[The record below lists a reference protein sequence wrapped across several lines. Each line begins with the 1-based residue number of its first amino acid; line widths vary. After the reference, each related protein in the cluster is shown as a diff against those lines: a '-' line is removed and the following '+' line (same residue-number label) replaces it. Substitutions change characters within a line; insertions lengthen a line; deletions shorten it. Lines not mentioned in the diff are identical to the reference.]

1 LAIDEEQMI
10 RSFHPLGWKAVVV
23 LLLMLAASARAAP
36 APKPTTASVRHSV
49 GIGCVSV
56 PRGWEVAVEEH
67 PGWASGQI
75 RGTAGSRIM
84 AFTIGTG
91 LAAASPER
99 REQFQWFR
107 TEKLGDS
114 VLNYAL
120 EKKEDGRGV
129 LQASVIHGSSNA
141 NFITPERDPQSLP
154 DLLAVARSY
163 SREKCPQ

>member
-1 LAIDEEQMI
+1 M
-10 RSFHPLGWKAVVV
+10 
-23 LLLMLAASARAAP
+23 
-36 APKPTTASVRHSV
+36 VRHPV

-56 PRGWEVAVEEH
+56 PRGWQVSVDQH

-75 RGTAGSRIM
+75 RGTAGSRIL

-91 LAAASPER
+91 PPAASTER
-99 REQFQWFR
+99 RGQFQWFR

-114 VLNYAL
+114 ILNYAL

-141 NFITPERDPQSLP
+141 NFVTPERDPQSLP
-154 DLLAVARSY
+154 DLLAIARSY

>member
-1 LAIDEEQMI
+1 MQSAGEVRPSPISHLVLA
-10 RSFHPLGWKAVVV
+10 LV
-23 LLLMLAASARAAP
+23 LASTAQVSAAR
-36 APKPTTASVRHSV
+36 KPTTGVVRHPV

-56 PRGWEVAVEEH
+56 PRGWQVSVDQH

-75 RGTAGSRIM
+75 RGTAGSRIL

-91 LAAASPER
+91 PPAASTER
-99 REQFQWFR
+99 RGQFQWFR

-114 VLNYAL
+114 ILNYAL

-141 NFITPERDPQSLP
+141 NFVTPERDPQSLP
-154 DLLAVARSY
+154 DLLAIARSY